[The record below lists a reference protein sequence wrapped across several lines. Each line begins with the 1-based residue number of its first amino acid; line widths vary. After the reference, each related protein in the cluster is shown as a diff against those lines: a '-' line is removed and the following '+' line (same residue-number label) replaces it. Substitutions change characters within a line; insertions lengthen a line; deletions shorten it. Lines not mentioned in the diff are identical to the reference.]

1 MRAQMRILVV
11 EDEALIAAEI
21 AAILRRAGYIVVGTA
36 GSAEQVIAF
45 LMETPCDFA
54 VVDANLAGSSTAPV
68 AAALKR
74 RSIPFV
80 VVSGYSR
87 RELLLPLQ
95 DAPFVPKP
103 INDAALLAALASLQA
118 NAAE

>member
-1 MRAQMRILVV
+1 MRIMVV

-36 GSAEQVIAF
+36 ASADAVIAF
-45 LMETPCDFA
+45 LTTTPCDFA

-68 AAALKR
+68 ATALKR

-80 VVSGYSR
+80 VVSGYAQ
-87 RELLLPLQ
+87 RELLLPLR

-103 INDAALLAALASLQA
+103 IEDGALLAALAGLQA
-118 NAAE
+118 KASEST